1 MTSISKGEIIEALSL
16 EGDEQKSLHAGAC
29 TLRDATISNDLY
41 FRGLIEIS
49 NICVNDCL
57 YCGIRTSN
65 KKLKHFELTRDE
77 IVCCVDCAVER
88 SLSSVVLQSGER
100 PGFRYADDMAGVV
113 AQIKKAHPAVSM
125 TLSFG
130 ELSRDQ
136 YQKLYE
142 AGAERYLL
150 RIETSDEKHYQRL
163 HPEEMSFKKRLQCL
177 ENLREIGYQ
186 VGSGVMIHSPF
197 QTLGNLAD
205 DILFL
210 KNLDIDMCGMGPYIP
225 HEESPL
231 AHLPYDSDKALS
243 LGLNMIAML
252 RTAMPDINIAAT
264 TALETLSF
272 QGKEL
277 GLKAGAN
284 VIMPQFSPPEKR
296 RDYMLYDNKPA
307 AFENY
312 DDLIKQLVEAGRA
325 CGMTPNLKD
334 PGHSL
339 HYRKR
344 MNYGNT
350 C

>member
-1 MTSISKGEIIEALSL
+1 VTSISKGEIIEALSL
-16 EGDEQKSLHAGAC
+16 EGEEQETLHDEAC
-29 TLRDATISNDLY
+29 NLRDETVSNNLY
-41 FRGLIEIS
+41 FRGLIETS

-65 KKLKHFELTRDE
+65 KKIKHFELTSEE
-77 IVCCVDCAVER
+77 IMHCVDLAAER
-88 SLSSVVLQSGER
+88 SLSAVVLQSGER
-100 PGFRYADDMAGVV
+100 RGPRYADDMAGVV
-113 AQIKKAHPAVSM
+113 SHIKKAHPAVSM

-130 ELSRDQ
+130 ELNRDQ

-150 RIETSDEKHYQRL
+150 RIETSDEKHYRRL
-163 HPEEMSFKKRLQCL
+163 HPEEMSFKNRLQCL

-186 VGSGVMIHSPF
+186 IGSGVMINSPF
-197 QTLGNLAD
+197 QTLENLAD

-231 AHLPYDSDKALS
+231 AHLPYAPDKALS
-243 LGLNMIAML
+243 LGLNMIALL

-264 TALETLSF
+264 TALETLSLH
-272 QGKEL
+272 GKEL
-277 GLKAGAN
+277 GLLAGAN

-296 RDYMLYDNKPA
+296 GDYMLYDNKPV

-312 DDLIKQLVEAGRA
+312 DDLINKLVEAGIS
-325 CGMTPNLKD
+325 CGMTPSLKD

-339 HYRKR
+339 HFLKRK
-344 MNYGNT
+344 NYDNT
-350 C
+350 H